1 MVSNFDSVQ
10 DLIEK
15 ASKCSI
21 PIYEVV
27 LEEQAIDMGKSKE
40 ELYNDMARN
49 LEIMEQ
55 SIEKGI
61 KPYVKSQSGL
71 SGGDAYKLQSAFE
84 MGITIGGSM
93 LDKALIKA
101 LAISEANACMER
113 IVAAPT
119 AGSCGIIP
127 AVILTIMEEKN
138 ISRDKAVMGL
148 FTAGGIGMVIAK
160 RASVSGAQGGCQAE
174 CGSAS
179 AMAAAALVEMME
191 GTPEMAGHACAI
203 ALKNVL
209 GLVCD
214 PVAGLVEVPCIKRNA
229 MGAANA
235 LVSADLALAG
245 IKSIIPV
252 DEVIDA
258 MKSVGNLMMPALKE
272 TAEAGLAATPTACK
286 LTKHIFS

>member
-1 MVSNFDSVQ
+1 MSNFDSVQ

>member
-1 MVSNFDSVQ
+1 MSNFDSVQ

-27 LEEQAIDMGKSKE
+27 LEEQAIEMGKSKE

-55 SIEKGI
+55 SIAKGI